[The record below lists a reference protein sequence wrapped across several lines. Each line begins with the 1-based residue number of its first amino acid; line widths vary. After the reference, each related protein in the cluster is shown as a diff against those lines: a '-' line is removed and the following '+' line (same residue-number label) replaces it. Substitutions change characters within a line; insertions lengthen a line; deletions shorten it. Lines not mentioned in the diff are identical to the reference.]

1 MDVFPALLEGD
12 VPFYSHEAEAY
23 WNDIGNLSELRQ
35 GNLDALSGAVAVEP
49 GAPEVAEGV
58 RSSSP
63 LDGVEVSGPALVGEG
78 VEFGEGVRIDGPAI
92 VGDECRIGDGA
103 YLRDAILLEGAELP
117 PRAMAIGGVAGR
129 VAKP

>member
-1 MDVFPALLEGD
+1 M
-12 VPFYSHEAEAY
+12 
-23 WNDIGNLSELRQ
+23 
-35 GNLDALSGAVAVEP
+35 
-49 GAPEVAEGV
+49 
-58 RSSSP
+58 RSASP

-103 YLRDAILLEGAELP
+103 YIRDAILLEGPEMPA
-117 PRAMAIGGVAGR
+117 RAMAIGGVAGR